1 MRRIRT
7 YHDVAAAGEDV
18 PRQVEAQ
25 VRRLHERLA
34 SVHRIVAVGSGKGGV
49 GKSAVAANL
58 AAALAEL
65 GQRVGALDADV
76 GGPSLARML
85 GVASQPVQVT
95 RAGVLPAQGVRGIRV
110 MSSELLIS
118 DNESVRWGE
127 ASSEHLWQSM
137 LETGMLR
144 EFLSDVEWGTLD
156 WLIVDLPPG
165 SDKLA
170 RLGALRPADLVLLVT
185 TPSIAASRVVA
196 RSAAAARAGGNAV
209 GIVANMTH
217 QVCRTCGAH
226 QPLFEADT
234 VGELARETRIPV
246 LAGIPFDPRLATLTD
261 AGTPIVLDAAPTP
274 SAEALRALAIR
285 LMDAV
290 PARAGAAPT
299 GQGPA
304 AAGPAA
310 PAPEPS

>member
-7 YHDVAAAGEDV
+7 YNELGPAGEEV

-25 VRRLHERLA
+25 GRRLRERLA
-34 SVHRIVAVGSGKGGV
+34 SVQRIVAVGSGKGGV

-58 AAALAEL
+58 AAALAQL

-85 GVASQPVQVT
+85 DVAAQPVQVT
-95 RAGVLPAQGVRGIRV
+95 REGVLPAQGVHGIRV
-110 MSSELLIS
+110 MSSELLVP
-118 DNESVRWGE
+118 EGEALRWGE

-144 EFLSDVEWGTLD
+144 EFLADVSWGALD

-170 RLGALRPADLVLLVT
+170 RLGGLHLADLVLLVT
-185 TPSIAASRVVA
+185 TPSVAASRVVA
-196 RSAAAARAGGNAV
+196 RSAAAAHASGSAV

-217 QVCRTCGAH
+217 HVCRTCGAQH
-226 QPLFEADT
+226 PLFEADT
-234 VGELARETRIPV
+234 VADLARATGIPV
-246 LAGIPFDPRLATLTD
+246 LAGIPFDARLATLTD
-261 AGTPIVLDAAPTP
+261 AGTPIVLDATP
-274 SAEALRALAIR
+274 GPAADALRALAAR
-285 LMDAV
+285 LMQSV
-290 PARAGAAPT
+290 PPRSVAPPELEPDS
-299 GQGPA
+299 GPA
-304 AAGPAA
+304 PAS
-310 PAPEPS
+310 EQS

>member
-7 YHDVAAAGEDV
+7 YHDLGPAGEEV
-18 PRQVEAQ
+18 PRQVAAQ
-25 VRRLHERLA
+25 VRRLRERLA

-58 AAALAEL
+58 AAALADL

-85 GVASQPVQVT
+85 GVGGQPVQVT
-95 RAGVLPAQGVRGIRV
+95 RDGVLPAQGVRGVRV
-110 MSSELLIS
+110 MSSELLLS
-118 DNESVRWGE
+118 EGEAARWGE

-156 WLIVDLPPG
+156 WLIIDLPPG

-170 RLGALRPADLVLLVT
+170 RLGALQLADLVLLVT

-196 RSAAAARAGGNAV
+196 RSAAAARNGASTV

-217 QVCRTCGAH
+217 HVCRTCGAH

-234 VGELARETRIPV
+234 VADLAHETRIPI

-261 AGTPIVLDAAPTP
+261 AGTPIVLDATPAP
-274 SAEALRALAIR
+274 AADALRALAAR
-285 LMDAV
+285 LLHAV
-290 PARAGAAPT
+290 PRRT
-299 GQGPA
+299 L
-304 AAGPAA
+304 
-310 PAPEPS
+310 PEPDQP

>member
-7 YHDVAAAGEDV
+7 YNDLGPAGEEV

-25 VRRLHERLA
+25 GRRLRERLA
-34 SVHRIVAVGSGKGGV
+34 TVHRIVAVGSGKGGV
-49 GKSAVAANL
+49 GKSAVAANF
-58 AAALAEL
+58 AAALAAL

-85 GVASQPVQVT
+85 GVRARPVQVT
-95 RAGVLPAQGVRGIRV
+95 REGVLPAQGVHGVRV
-110 MSSELLIS
+110 MSSELLMT
-118 DNESVRWGE
+118 EGEALRWGE

-144 EFLSDVEWGTLD
+144 EFLSDVSWGTLD

-165 SDKLA
+165 SDKLT
-170 RLGALRPADLVLLVT
+170 RLGALQVADLVLLVT

-196 RSAAAARAGGNAV
+196 RSAAAARAGGTSV

-217 QVCRTCGAH
+217 HVCRACGAH

-234 VGELARETRIPV
+234 VADLAHDTGIPV
-246 LAGIPFDPRLATLTD
+246 LAGIAFDPRLATMTD
-261 AGTPIVLDAAPTP
+261 AGTPIVLDPTP
-274 SAEALRALAIR
+274 APAADALRALAAR
-285 LMDAV
+285 LMAV
-290 PARAGAAPT
+290 VPSRSSS
-299 GQGPA
+299 QPA
-304 AAGPAA
+304 AAPVPEPA
-310 PAPEPS
+310 PAPAAEQS